1 MRNNFQFKQ
10 FNITLK
16 LLIVTGIILSLLS
29 APILPGFAQ
38 TPIQPKEG
46 IKVGLVLTEFGID
59 DMSFNYMAVQGLFHA
74 ATDFGIEGTY
84 YTPANSL
91 LYAET
96 LQTCIDEANVLC
108 IAVGFGF
115 TDIISEAAI
124 NNPTVHFGI
133 IDVAYDSYPDNLRG
147 MVFDAA
153 QAGYLAGTLAGLMTT
168 SNIVGGIGGFDIPVI
183 NDFLT
188 PYRNGAVCANPD
200 VNVLIDYINSFT
212 DPDLGS
218 QVALAQLAQGA
229 DAIFPAA
236 GAAGTGALLTT
247 TAASKWAIGV
257 DNDQWVTVFENGAV
271 EGSEFLL
278 TSVMKR
284 ADSAVYDT
292 ISDQVNSLF
301 SSGTVVYDLALDGV
315 GLAPYHEADAS
326 IPQAFKDQV
335 NLVKDGILAGTIDV
349 WEPCWSHQVYLPLIL
364 NGYPKLTIWV
374 DQGLSAVMQELAAAY
389 ETTHPVDVIVENHD
403 AILDDFL
410 AAAPAG
416 TGPDIAV
423 FAHDRV
429 AQLYGDGLLS
439 SIDLSGLEQDFVQT
453 SLDAMTIVGDLYALP
468 YAVEN
473 LAMFYNTDLVETPP
487 TTWDDLHTLGL
498 ALQGAGSV
506 TWGFSLP
513 GTTYDA
519 YPLMTSNGGYV
530 FGKNPDGSWNTD
542 DLGVGSAGMISFGEM
557 VNNWNLEGFL
567 NPNVDWQEAH
577 DLFKSGE
584 VPWIIAGPWALDQIR
599 ASGVPYAIHNFPSG
613 FPFLGVRGFVINSF
627 STKQTLAAS
636 FLTEFIADIY
646 PMTRLYEAENRP
658 PAYIPVLETIT
669 DPDMAAFGQ
678 VAADAEPMPNIPEMG
693 CVWVPWDNAL
703 WFILG
708 GTKTPTEA
716 YTDAHNEIRSCIDD
730 PQLGMVNVPGSYQ
743 SEVGCAMDWQ
753 PGCDLTALTEGGD
766 GLYRGTFS
774 VPAGDYECKV
784 ALNGTW
790 NESYGAGGERD
801 GANIPFSMSVD
812 GEVSFTYH
820 PDTHILDILVP

>member
-1 MRNNFQFKQ
+1 MHNNLQFKKS
-10 FNITLK
+10 NITLK

-29 APILPGFAQ
+29 TPILSGFAQ
-38 TPIQPKEG
+38 TPIQPKEVV
-46 IKVGLVLTEFGID
+46 KVGLVLTEAGIG
-59 DMSFNYMAVQGLFHA
+59 DMSFNYMAVLGLFHA

-84 YTPANSL
+84 YTPASSL

-115 TDIISEAAI
+115 TDIISAAAVD
-124 NNPTVHFGI
+124 NPTVHFGI
-133 IDVAYDSYPDNLRG
+133 IDVSYDSYPDNLRG

-153 QAGYLAGTLAGLMTT
+153 QVGYLAGTLAGLLTT

-183 NDFLT
+183 ESFLT

-200 VNVLIDYINSFT
+200 VNVLIDYINSFI

-218 QVALAQLAQGA
+218 QVAQVQLAQGA
-229 DAIFPAA
+229 DVIFPAA
-236 GAAGTGALLTT
+236 GAAGTGAMLTT

-257 DNDQWVTVFENGAV
+257 DNDQWVTIFNSGAV

-278 TSVMKR
+278 TSAMKK
-284 ADSAVYDT
+284 ADNAVYNT
-292 ISDQVNSLF
+292 IADEVNNLF
-301 SSGTVVYDLALDGV
+301 TSGTVVYDLALDGV

-335 NLVKDGILAGTIDV
+335 NLVKDGILAGTINV
-349 WEPCWSHQVYLPLIL
+349 WEPCWSNQVYLPLIL

-403 AILDDFL
+403 EILDDFL
-410 AAAPAG
+410 GAAPAG

-423 FAHDRV
+423 FPHDRV

-439 SIDLSGLEQDFVQT
+439 SIDLGGLEQDFVQT
-453 SLDAMTIVGDLYALP
+453 SLDATTIAGNLYAMP
-468 YAVEN
+468 YAVES
-473 LAMFYNTDLVETPP
+473 LAMFYNTDLVQTPP
-487 TTWDDLHTLGL
+487 TTWDELHTMGM
-498 ALQGAGSV
+498 AMQGAESV
-506 TWGFSLP
+506 TWGFSLS

-519 YPLMTSNGGYV
+519 YPLMTANGGYV

-577 DLFKSGE
+577 DLFKAGE
-584 VPWIIAGPWALDQIR
+584 VPWLMAGPWALDQIR

-613 FPFLGVRGFVINSF
+613 YPFLGVRGFVINSF

-636 FLTEFIADIY
+636 FLTDFMADVY
-646 PMTRLYEAENRP
+646 PMTRLYEEGHRP
-658 PAYIPVLETIT
+658 PAYIPVQEMIT
-669 DPDMAAFGQ
+669 DPDIVAFGQ
-678 VAADAEPMPNIPEMG
+678 VAANAEPMPNVPEMG
-693 CVWVPWDNAL
+693 CVWGSWGNAL
-703 WFILG
+703 TFIMAG
-708 GTKTPTEA
+708 VKTPTEA
-716 YTDAHNEIRSCIDD
+716 YTDAHNEIRTCIDN
-730 PQLGMVNVPGSYQ
+730 PLTGMVNVAGSHQ
-743 SEVGCAMDWQ
+743 TGVGCAGDWD
-753 PGCDLTALTEGGD
+753 PACTNTALTEGID
-766 GLYRGTFS
+766 GLYHGTFS
-774 VPAGDYECKV
+774 ISAGDYECKV
-784 ALNGTW
+784 ALNGSW
-790 NESYGAGGERD
+790 DENYGAGGVRD
-801 GANIPFSMSVD
+801 GDNIPFSLSAD

-820 PDTHILDILVP
+820 PYTHLLDIFLP